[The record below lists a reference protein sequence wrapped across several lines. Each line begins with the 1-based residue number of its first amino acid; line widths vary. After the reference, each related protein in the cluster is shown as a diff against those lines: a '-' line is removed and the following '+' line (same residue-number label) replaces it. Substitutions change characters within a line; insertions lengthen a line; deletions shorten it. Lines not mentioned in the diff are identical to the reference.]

1 MSRLVRR
8 QSPLSLAADPF
19 DLFNA
24 FFADPFMDRNDGL
37 SLKSHVE
44 DTEKNY
50 TFTVEVPGFDE
61 KEIDI
66 EVKDRNLTITA
77 EHKEGTEGTES
88 RHFHSKVQRA
98 WSLPRGVN
106 EDDVAATLKN
116 GVLTVVVPKKEIPE
130 GKKIKLLKE

>member
-1 MSRLVRR
+1 MSRSLVRR
-8 QSPLSLAADPF
+8 NNTLSLAADPLDF
-19 DLFNA
+19 FNA
-24 FFADPFMDRNDGL
+24 FFADPFMDRDDGL
-37 SLKSHVE
+37 SLKSRVE
-44 DTEKNY
+44 DMEKNY

-61 KEIDI
+61 DEIDI

-77 EHKEGTEGTES
+77 EHKEGTEG

-116 GVLTVVVPKKEIPE
+116 GVLTVVVPKKEVPE